1 MRIDLQTEEHIVCA
15 VVRHWWRIFARG
27 ASILI
32 LFFMPLI
39 VLRVLAPIFGQFGAA
54 LPSGSAALGVFF
66 LALFAL
72 GLWVAFFTFWTD
84 YYLDAYYLTNKRI
97 IYVEQRGF
105 FSREVSSF
113 RLDRIQDISSDTPD
127 FLATMLNFGNIE
139 ITTASALQPFVMRTV
154 PDPDGLKNKIIEQ
167 METHHGS
174 FFHTKDRAQGAHKDE
189 EKTNGEN

>member
-27 ASILI
+27 ANILI
-32 LFFMPLI
+32 LFFVPLI
-39 VLRVLAPIFGQFGAA
+39 AVRLLAPIFAQFGAT
-54 LPSGSAALGVFF
+54 LPEGSAALGVFF

-72 GLWVAFFTFWTD
+72 GLWVVFFTFWTD

-97 IYVEQRGF
+97 IYVEQKGF

-127 FLATMLNFGNIE
+127 FLATMLNFGDIE

-154 PDPDGLKNKIIEQ
+154 PNPDGLKNKIIAE
-167 METHHGS
+167 METHHTGLP
-174 FFHTKDRAQGAHKDE
+174 HTKNRAQGARENENK
-189 EKTNGEN
+189 EK